1 MAVGKRRWLRW
12 LGGGFLSLLALLGLG
27 LVVTLAPVDP
37 GATPRAA
44 LPPDQLTQDPAALR
58 AGWARAKLTPV
69 LSAAQDDPIQ
79 GHFRQVP
86 LAGYGQRAGAPAT
99 GVHDDVWVKAF
110 AFASRGSTGVM
121 VSADALIIP
130 REISELAAMDLAA
143 TTGLKREQIYFSA
156 THTHCSLGGWGQRFV
171 GEAFAGPYNPAV
183 QLWFAQQLATAARG
197 ALADLQPAELG
208 QGSFAAP
215 ELVRNRLVGDR
226 GEVDPEFTVL
236 LIRQADG
243 DRAVIGSYSAHA
255 TVLGADVREFSGD
268 YPGVWQRAVE
278 ASGIQQAAFFAGG
291 VGSHSPRAPQ
301 GGFEG
306 TKAMGEALASRTAAL
321 LPQIPL
327 SPSVDFAAS
336 LAVISLPDLQVRLTD
351 SIRLRPWVA
360 RNLMPPLSETTL
372 LQAFRFGN
380 RVWLST
386 PCDYSGELA
395 LQLKAKARE
404 AGIQAVV
411 TSFNGD
417 YVGYVI
423 PSKYYH
429 LDGYEPRV
437 MNFYGARISEVF
449 ADTLAKLAVPS
460 KSR

>member
-1 MAVGKRRWLRW
+1 
-12 LGGGFLSLLALLGLG
+12 
-27 LVVTLAPVDP
+27 
-37 GATPRAA
+37 
-44 LPPDQLTQDPAALR
+44 
-58 AGWARAKLTPV
+58 
-69 LSAAQDDPIQ
+69 
-79 GHFRQVP
+79 
-86 LAGYGQRAGAPAT
+86 
-99 GVHDDVWVKAF
+99 
-110 AFASRGSTGVM
+110 
-121 VSADALIIP
+121 
-130 REISELAAMDLAA
+130 
-143 TTGLKREQIYFSA
+143 
-156 THTHCSLGGWGQRFV
+156 
-171 GEAFAGPYNPAV
+171 
-183 QLWFAQQLATAARG
+183 
-197 ALADLQPAELG
+197 
-208 QGSFAAP
+208 
-215 ELVRNRLVGDR
+215 
-226 GEVDPEFTVL
+226 
-236 LIRQADG
+236 
-243 DRAVIGSYSAHA
+243 
-255 TVLGADVREFSGD
+255 VREFSGD

-301 GGFEG
+301 GGFDG
-306 TKAMGEALASRTAAL
+306 AKAMGETLASRTTTL
-321 LPQIPL
+321 LPQISL
-327 SPSVDFAAS
+327 SPNVDFAAS

-395 LQLKAKARE
+395 LQLKAAARE
-404 AGIQAVV
+404 AGVQAVV

-449 ADTLAKLAVPS
+449 ADTLAKLAVPA